1 MKTDTIIQ
9 ILIGIVVLFIII
21 IIFVLVINNMQES
34 IEQECEKINNE
45 GIIKFVDFD
54 VNCSAFKELENRR
67 VS

>member
-1 MKTDTIIQ
+1 MGNNTIIQ
-9 ILIGIVVLFIII
+9 TLIGVAVLFIII
-21 IIFVLVINNMQES
+21 IIFVLVINNMQEK
-34 IEQECEKINNE
+34 IEQECEKVNNE